1 MRPDTA
7 SSALWAASFAAAVV
21 AGLGTYTF
29 IQIDNS
35 AMSPL
40 SHGQIQQRLAAG
52 QEPAPTK
59 PVEPVIPPAGAD
71 RPSPRPLGGK
81 SAQEAK
87 PPKDKKGQ
95 RPAPSAS
102 PAQRT
107 KIFQSPGGSATATC
121 EGDNAFLSSWAAAF
135 DYFTENVARGP
146 GTEVGVRFDKLD
158 FGKPDVV
165 VLVTCEGGEPEARA
179 SFPPDGDT
187 TGGGQGDDD
196 DDDDGPGRG
205 QGRGG
210 FD

>member
-29 IQIDNS
+29 VQIDNS

-40 SHGQIQQRLAAG
+40 SHGQMQQRLAAG
-52 QEPAPTK
+52 KEPVPAQQ

-81 SAQEAK
+81 AQEAK

-102 PAQRT
+102 PVQRT
-107 KIFQSPGGSATATC
+107 KTFESPGGTATATC
-121 EGDNAFLSSWAAAF
+121 EGDTAFLNSWAAAF

-146 GTEVGVRFDKLD
+146 GAEVGVRFDKLD

-165 VLVTCEGGEPEARA
+165 VIVSCEGGEPEAKA

-187 TGGGQGDDD
+187 TGDGR
-196 DDDDGPGRG
+196 DDDGDRGRG
-205 QGRGG
+205 RGRGG
-210 FD
+210 FG